1 MRHAWI
7 LAALVAGL
15 TAIAC
20 SGGEDAATTQVAE
33 TPIAPPISAGQPK
46 TIQFDQALSEEVS
59 QLRTEVASLQDE
71 EATAKSEVKEPPPTQ
86 RPTEPTATGQP
97 DAKASDQTQM
107 GICYRTPE
115 LQKKILELL
124 NVRLCQVVSA
134 GELFRIRKLES
145 VNTPSVK
152 EGDFQ
157 GFANVESMTLRTG
170 KVEANG
176 LRGLDGLKEIHLV
189 IQRGQALSTESF
201 MGIESVEELRIEL
214 SPTEAGGGS
223 HIPELPELPNLKH
236 LTVQWMNAE
245 ESDPN
250 PFRNLKDL
258 ETLNLRIAFGEEDAE
273 APTESYLIPADL
285 LKGNENLKEV
295 RINTRVTPSGHEV
308 QLPEEI
314 FRENPALERAE
325 ITYPRTFIERH
336 TFSHLDN
343 LKELLL
349 LNSSSSDPVKFPEL
363 VISKKSPLYQ
373 SIRSGETRPSR
384 YLLAEAADD

>member
-7 LAALVAGL
+7 LVILIAGL

-20 SGGEDAATTQVAE
+20 SGGEHTAARQVAGAP
-33 TPIAPPISAGQPK
+33 TAPPISAGQPK

-86 RPTEPTATGQP
+86 QPTEPTATGQP
-97 DAKASDQTQM
+97 DTKASDQTQM

-115 LQKKILELL
+115 LQKKILEML

-157 GFANVESMTLRTG
+157 GFANVQSMTLRTG
-170 KVEANG
+170 KIEANG

-189 IQRGQALSTESF
+189 IQRGQELSTESF

-214 SPTEAGGGS
+214 SRTEAGGR
-223 HIPELPELPNLKH
+223 LPH
-236 LTVQWMNAE
+236 
-245 ESDPN
+245 
-250 PFRNLKDL
+250 
-258 ETLNLRIAFGEEDAE
+258 
-273 APTESYLIPADL
+273 
-285 LKGNENLKEV
+285 
-295 RINTRVTPSGHEV
+295 
-308 QLPEEI
+308 
-314 FRENPALERAE
+314 
-325 ITYPRTFIERH
+325 PRTAGAAEPQASNRPMDERGGER
-336 TFSHLDN
+336 SQPVQESE
-343 LKELLL
+343 KPR
-349 LNSSSSDPVKFPEL
+349 DPEPENR
-363 VISKKSPLYQ
+363 
-373 SIRSGETRPSR
+373 IRRGRRRETNGAIPDTGGPAQGKREPQGSQDR
-384 YLLAEAADD
+384 NGG